1 MKKRLI
7 TGLITAA
14 SFISSAFAFS
24 WGGMLDNASKVSAN
38 NDFSAIVF
46 NQSNGIYLNL
56 SANLKPDASLRF
68 SAEGLYKYKLNCD
81 FKEKETEFKNIA
93 DISLLKL
100 SGNWTIAGGNL
111 ALSAGRFRYSD
122 YSASVFSQ
130 TSDGLYLSYDNLKLK
145 ASLYGGYT
153 GLLNRLNVS
162 MVENEYED
170 KEQIYALCPKYIP
183 VLADFS
189 YKALFETHTVGGQV
203 AAYFPVS
210 DKNTMKAYGTLIA
223 NGYLGTL
230 ASYDARV
237 TLGTEKF
244 DGLMLDAMLD
254 ANFYL
259 RSDLRI
265 TLGGEYVSGA
275 QGGIKPFQTISN
287 RSFGSSPFYN
297 GVIVPKLAALYA
309 SGKLLA
315 AVTERV
321 IISIPESEAKLDG
334 FDTAIN
340 LVYNVFSDLQC
351 GLDAGAYICKES
363 KEFTTFYATA
373 KAALAF

>member
-14 SFISSAFAFS
+14 LFISSAFAFS

-68 SAEGLYKYKLNCD
+68 SAEGLYKYNLNCD
-81 FKEKETEFKNIA
+81 FKE
-93 DISLLKL
+93 KL

-189 YKALFETHTVGGQV
+189 YKALFETHTVG
-203 AAYFPVS
+203 
-210 DKNTMKAYGTLIA
+210 
-223 NGYLGTL
+223 
-230 ASYDARV
+230 
-237 TLGTEKF
+237 
-244 DGLMLDAMLD
+244 
-254 ANFYL
+254 
-259 RSDLRI
+259 
-265 TLGGEYVSGA
+265 
-275 QGGIKPFQTISN
+275 
-287 RSFGSSPFYN
+287 
-297 GVIVPKLAALYA
+297 
-309 SGKLLA
+309 
-315 AVTERV
+315 
-321 IISIPESEAKLDG
+321 
-334 FDTAIN
+334 
-340 LVYNVFSDLQC
+340 
-351 GLDAGAYICKES
+351 
-363 KEFTTFYATA
+363 
-373 KAALAF
+373 